1 MGNKDTDKLKEI
13 MKRPYNQ
20 VNGKVDREEQLKK
33 SVFVEIEGTC
43 NYSMKPT
50 AEILYIDDFND
61 KKS

>member
-1 MGNKDTDKLKEI
+1 